1 MSKKSHS
8 ANESNSSKSNDHP
21 RKPLPKISIKLPAL
35 TGPEKKLDETR
46 LKLDEA
52 AQSSV
57 VNDADADPG
66 CLKRGQS
73 ISIQDNQLME
83 CAPTKETAAAFSG
96 NESTEPRTETQPTE
110 QNKQTLS
117 VPVIDVD
124 EPMGVMNINEKDHSQ
139 DVKMPDG
146 NSIISQR
153 HLSNNTTAALI
164 VAAAEPSTLAEQ
176 TTQPNQHNNQE
187 QILENGSSFSNFQPR
202 IENVRSIAPDYN
214 DHELHVND
222 VSNNEPASHHLPDLS
237 KMSAHLY
244 SQTNGARRLVPTQ
257 EPVEKRIHPMNIT
270 KNLPI
275 AAQSPLNLMGQT
287 GSPSTPSVA
296 EQSSVV
302 TQSRSQNSPRVQKMC
317 TKNRREQTAP
327 SRNISISSQD
337 IQHVPKINVVRS
349 QNEAAVNL
357 NNVLQSGTNVPLALQ
372 TLASSSGKRPS
383 VGQRLDGHSS
393 LVAQEQNLT
402 RAHQNQYMSIN
413 QNGFKQDLLRGS
425 PENNIYNHQ
434 SNSGT
439 IRTTNLSMRQNSTQ
453 PSNPMYQTSKLS
465 QQRQSQPNQQDSQQQ
480 PHRPSMR
487 IGVSIKPKINR
498 KIPALQG
505 VTKKTPPTVRSNV
518 LRSIQQEMST
528 YRNINQNQCTQRES
542 VNQYNGTNSTGK
554 RVHFMDDVATS
565 TIDGNFLNVTDNAC
579 QTDERMVEEPLSP
592 YQVATSDSDAVTDH
606 EVVSDHEIS
615 TDEAPVETMN
625 NLYGS
630 RIDSGI
636 SAANRPTTTQNLTSP
651 NNQTHP
657 RVVLEQQML
666 DNFSTLF
673 TQMGS
678 TLRYTCDM
686 YNNLRSSILETADT
700 YRSLLDAV
708 ERFNGLSNSTRNAS
722 SLINS
727 TLIVPQA
734 TEERHIEV
742 TARANLSHE
751 NQHNDNVSDKA
762 PKKIHNN
769 LQRFVLPPEYDPH
782 DTRWTLKYRTNL
794 PGLVELMPQSG
805 IYVSY
810 GELKYCQQ
818 VSRDCKSLAR
828 RLLPE
833 VFNRKALGVCLS
845 MSEKA
850 QASNIVGSNLRP
862 ELDEHGSTVLLN
874 FVIDYG
880 LQCGWNTD
888 LNPIL
893 STLHTKI
900 QEIRLRSGGMVKC

>member
-1 MSKKSHS
+1 MHS
-8 ANESNSSKSNDHP
+8 ANHSNSSKSNDNP

-35 TGPEKKLDETR
+35 TGPEQKLDETR

-57 VNDADADPG
+57 VNNANAQPG
-66 CLKRGQS
+66 CLNREES
-73 ISIQDNQLME
+73 IIIQDNQPME
-83 CAPTKETAAAFSG
+83 CALTEETAAASTG
-96 NESTEPRTETQPTE
+96 ESSSSQR
-110 QNKQTLS
+110 
-117 VPVIDVD
+117 
-124 EPMGVMNINEKDHSQ
+124 INENLQESLPMQ
-139 DVKMPDG
+139 EQQELNMPLIDDDIPTVVIG
-146 NSIISQR
+146 DNKEGQPNSNIKWQ
-153 HLSNNTTAALI
+153 LSSGQVL
-164 VAAAEPSTLAEQ
+164 STFAEQ
-176 TTQPNQHNNQE
+176 PEPAQQPK
-187 QILENGSSFSNFQPR
+187 ISVASSMKMTCNDQLR
-202 IENVRSIAPDYN
+202 TDNV
-214 DHELHVND
+214 VND
-222 VSNNEPASHHLPDLS
+222 KPDFHHLPDSL

-244 SQTNGARRLVPTQ
+244 SQMNGTRCLVPTQ
-257 EPVEKRIHPMNIT
+257 KPAEKRIRLMNIT
-270 KNLPI
+270 KNLAL
-275 AAQSPLNLMGQT
+275 AAQSPWNVMDQT
-287 GSPSTPSVA
+287 GSLSTHSVA
-296 EQSSVV
+296 EQSSVEI
-302 TQSRSQNSPRVQKMC
+302 QRSQDPRNQ
-317 TKNRREQTAP
+317 
-327 SRNISISSQD
+327 
-337 IQHVPKINVVRS
+337 
-349 QNEAAVNL
+349 
-357 NNVLQSGTNVPLALQ
+357 LQSGTNVALPQ
-372 TLASSSGKRPS
+372 K
-383 VGQRLDGHSS
+383 
-393 LVAQEQNLT
+393 
-402 RAHQNQYMSIN
+402 IN
-413 QNGFKQDLLRGS
+413 QNSFEGNLLRG
-425 PENNIYNHQ
+425 PTENNIHDHQ
-434 SNSGT
+434 SNSRT
-439 IRTTNLSMRQNSTQ
+439 IRMKISSMKLNSTH
-453 PSNPMYQTSKLS
+453 PSNPMYQTSELP
-465 QQRQSQPNQQDSQQQ
+465 QQRQPQPNQHDSQQQ
-480 PHRPSMR
+480 QQTPKTRVG
-487 IGVSIKPKINR
+487 ISITPKNNRQKPT
-498 KIPALQG
+498 LQG
-505 VTKKTPPTVRSNV
+505 VTKTTAAPILSKVLNSIRQSLSTPRDNYLLNEHQLHAS
-518 LRSIQQEMST
+518 
-528 YRNINQNQCTQRES
+528 QNES
-542 VNQYNGTNSTGK
+542 VFVNGNH
-554 RVHFMDDVATS
+554 R
-565 TIDGNFLNVTDNAC
+565 NVMNDAC
-579 QTDERMVEEPLSP
+579 QTDECVVEEPLSP
-592 YQVATSDSDAVTDH
+592 YQVATSDSNAVTDH
-606 EVVSDHEIS
+606 EVVSDHEMS

-818 VSRDCKSLAR
+818 VSKDCKSLAR

-862 ELDEHGSTVLLN
+862 ELDEHASTVLLN

-888 LNPIL
+888 IKPIL
-893 STLHTKI
+893 STLHSKT
-900 QEIRLRSGGMVKC
+900 QETRFRYGVMVKL